1 MGLFTV
7 MRRESLRL
15 RLRRGSTIIDYI
27 IGDSEVRDKIVRMTV
42 GDRVD
47 SDHHPVEVRLEG
59 KVKGIW
65 KGCKRRKCWRGA
77 WDEESRK
84 EFRRKMGR
92 LEIGGRELDEELEIM
107 EETVT
112 RAIKEIKRERGK
124 GKKRRGEWD
133 EECEAKKG
141 EMRRELRIWRRKGG
155 LCERYRKGKQ
165 ARI

>member
-1 MGLFTV
+1 MGQRRKSKDRKLDREGRILLEFIEERGWSNYNGVVQGDEEGEFTFTG
-7 MRRESLRL
+7 
-15 RLRRGSTIIDYI
+15 RRGSTVIHYI

-77 WDEESRK
+77 LDEESRK

-92 LEIGGRELDEELEIM
+92 LEIGGRELDEELKITEGK
-107 EETVT
+107 VK
-112 RAIKEIKRERGK
+112 RAIKEIKRERNK
-124 GKKRRGEWD
+124 GKKRRG
-133 EECEAKKG
+133 
-141 EMRRELRIWRRKGG
+141 
-155 LCERYRKGKQ
+155 
-165 ARI
+165 